1 MWLLICSVPI
11 WQAGTASNRISCEPL
26 WLFFLSAVAMCI
38 DLRQRPARL
47 RHSNLILFEVIL
59 KGWEFWLYQY
69 FHPVSRLF
77 KAMFGSSMIRKFE
90 FYGPQELGV
99 LRNVVFGG
107 PHRSHVG
114 WLCKHQVPASSLKA
128 GDVGC
133 LFWENL
139 HSSFINIQSC
149 TQNLALKSPF
159 QILPMRKNVIGS
171 VALLRL
177 EQLLCAEPSVSWRAH
192 VGAAT
197 CDWEQWLNWS
207 GYILWSWVNVSSSSM
222 AGLYIHYYHFFN
234 KGLGPEWHQAGRKG
248 NDWKKQRRPVLT
260 DWILSLNSLIKL
272 MA

>member
-26 WLFFLSAVAMCI
+26 WLFFLSAIARRI

-47 RHSNLILFEVIL
+47 RHSNLILFELIL

-69 FHPVSRLF
+69 LHPVPRQF
-77 KAMFGSSMIRKFE
+77 EAIFGSSMIRKFE
-90 FYGPQELGV
+90 LYGPQELGV

-114 WLCKHQVPASSLKA
+114 WLCKQQVPASSLKA

-133 LFWENL
+133 LFWENP
-139 HSSFINIQSC
+139 HNSFINIQ
-149 TQNLALKSPF
+149 NIALKSPF
-159 QILPMRKNVIGS
+159 QILLMRKNVIGS

-197 CDWEQWLNWS
+197 CD
-207 GYILWSWVNVSSSSM
+207 
-222 AGLYIHYYHFFN
+222 
-234 KGLGPEWHQAGRKG
+234 
-248 NDWKKQRRPVLT
+248 
-260 DWILSLNSLIKL
+260 
-272 MA
+272 

>member
-1 MWLLICSVPI
+1 
-11 WQAGTASNRISCEPL
+11 
-26 WLFFLSAVAMCI
+26 
-38 DLRQRPARL
+38 
-47 RHSNLILFEVIL
+47 
-59 KGWEFWLYQY
+59 
-69 FHPVSRLF
+69 
-77 KAMFGSSMIRKFE
+77 MIRKFE

-139 HSSFINIQSC
+139 HVHYSFINIQC
-149 TQNLALKSPF
+149 FIQNFSLKSPF
-159 QILPMRKNVIGS
+159 QSLPMRKNVIGS

-207 GYILWSWVNVSSSSM
+207 GYILWSWVNVASSSM
-222 AGLYIHYYHFFN
+222 VGLYNHYYHFFSIRA
-234 KGLGPEWHQAGRKG
+234 WDW
-248 NDWKKQRRPVLT
+248 ND
-260 DWILSLNSLIKL
+260 IKL
-272 MA
+272 GGKGMIEKSREDLC